1 MVPDDNFLR
10 KSLALMGLRRQSL
23 KFGCIFLLQDSEME
37 EDVKVLEKANP
48 GRQESLQSENIPD
61 PMEGEQTWPTEE
73 ELAEAEG
80 NIKNRNLEFHLLSHF
95 WPYLRLSH
103 DKPVSVGGKMSVW
116 EKPPPNLKAL
126 ATFSHALAGN
136 KT

>member
-1 MVPDDNFLR
+1 
-10 KSLALMGLRRQSL
+10 MGLRHQYL
-23 KFGCIFLLQDSEME
+23 IVVCVFLSQDSEME

-95 WPYLRLSH
+95 WPYLRLIH
-103 DKPVSVGGKMSVW
+103 DKPVVSVGGKMSVW
-116 EKPPPNLKAL
+116 EKPPP
-126 ATFSHALAGN
+126 
-136 KT
+136 